1 MESINWTVEL
11 TKSFEKQ
18 KCKLTGKIR
27 DILDRLLKEMEL
39 SGPVRSN
46 WKSFGKLHGR
56 IDDYHCHLKSGKP
69 TYVVCWR
76 ITNKKSKTIEVYYV
90 GTHENAPY

>member
-11 TKSFEKQ
+11 NKSSEKQ
-18 KCKLTGKIR
+18 KFKLPDKVR
-27 DILDRLLKEMEL
+27 DLLNFLAKEIEL
-39 SGPVRSN
+39 KGPIRSN
-46 WKSFGKLHGR
+46 WKNFSKLKGK

-69 TYVVCWR
+69 TYVACWKV
-76 ITNKKSKTIEVYYV
+76 INKKSKIIEVYYV